1 MSFAPFLLHSFLL
14 MTSASLFATEIIAHR
29 GASYDL
35 PENTC
40 AAAAQAWKD
49 GANAVELDVQMTR
62 DRQLVVIHDADT
74 KRTTGTPGLVAD
86 MTLAEIQALDAGS
99 WKDAKF
105 AGEKIPTLDQFLATG
120 PANRRF
126 FIEVKCGPKAV
137 PELKAVLE
145 RANLPAEQTVIIS
158 FNKDVVTATKKEL
171 PALKSILIV
180 GYGKDEETGHRPTL
194 DELID
199 KARLLKL
206 DGLDLSYKW
215 PIDAA
220 FVQKAKAVGLS
231 VWVWTVD
238 NADVA
243 RRMKAAGVDG
253 ITTNRPAWLRAQL

>member
-1 MSFAPFLLHSFLL
+1 MSSASLFLHSILL

-29 GASYDL
+29 GASYDF

-40 AAAAQAWKD
+40 AAAARAWKD
-49 GANAVELDVQMTR
+49 GADAVELDVHQTK
-62 DRQLVVIHDADT
+62 DDQLVVVHDADT
-74 KRTTGTPGLVAD
+74 RRTTGAAGLIANLS
-86 MTLAEIQALDAGS
+86 LAEVQALDAGT
-99 WKDAKF
+99 WKGAKF
-105 AGEKIPTLDQFLATG
+105 AGEKIPTLEQFLSIG

-126 FIEVKCGPKAV
+126 FIEVKCGPKAI

-145 RANLPAEQTVIIS
+145 RAKLPADQTVIIS
-158 FNKDVVTATKKEL
+158 FNKDVVATTKKEL

-180 GYGKDEETGHRPTL
+180 GYGKDAETGRRPTL
-194 DELID
+194 DELTAEA
-199 KARLLKL
+199 KLLKL

-220 FVQKAKAVGLS
+220 FVQKAKAAGLS

-243 RRMKAAGVDG
+243 RQMKAAGVDG